1 MLRRIRLPPGSF
13 FDSHERGRFAYSTR
27 CIGRNRFLRARMG
40 VVRFRLQLK
49 CLLSVVSVV
58 SDERVANKRR
68 RTLLLLLRENRGGV
82 YTPSK
87 R

>member
-1 MLRRIRLPPGSF
+1 MAAPGSF
-13 FDSHERGRFAYSTR
+13 FDSYERGRFAYSTR

-49 CLLSVVSVV
+49 RLSSAVSVV
-58 SDERVANKRR
+58 SDERLANKRR
-68 RTLLLLLRENRGGV
+68 MTLLLLLLRENRGGV